1 MWWQQFAKNIFF
13 CCLTRKLPHLTRKL
27 YLGNFYRAFKK
38 SNSYVAPM
46 FISVILNA
54 FWTLIPMRHS
64 WTVWSILLGKS
75 IFVFKQLVNLL
86 QIATIALSYLLF
98 FWWFQ
103 LVNNHIKTW
112 VWKSTETKL
121 LTLKFFE
128 ILIKHHQDTRVNTN
142 NIRSSFWKLLAM
154 TF

>member
-1 MWWQQFAKNIFF
+1 MLSHEKVTPSHEKALSWQLLLSFQKIKQL
-13 CCLTRKLPHLTRKL
+13 CC
-27 YLGNFYRAFKK
+27 
-38 SNSYVAPM
+38 SNVY
-46 FISVILNA
+46 ISHINA